1 MAAPRLQKPLLV
13 AVDTNVLLD
22 LADGNEAVWEA
33 VETVRRRLKGVQIV
47 VPPTVVQELAHLIE
61 HGATDRERTLALLAA
76 QQLLGKWKFVP
87 INFIPAGH
95 GITEQIADGL
105 RADGL
110 LPEEEI
116 NDSFIVAESAL
127 AGCTLLLSSDRHI
140 REISAHRLNPLL
152 AAAHVSPLLLASPS
166 DIARKFGW

>member
-1 MAAPRLQKPLLV
+1 MAAPKLQKPLLV

-22 LADGNEAVWEA
+22 LADGNEAVWGA

-47 VPPTVVQELAHLIE
+47 LPPTVVQELAHLIE

-95 GITEQIADGL
+95 GITERIADGL
-105 RADGL
+105 RTDGL

-116 NDSFIVAESAL
+116 NDSFIVAESAPLERRVRQGRQLRPLQDHAPPHYPRPRPRLRRL
-127 AGCTLLLSSDRHI
+127 ARRSRRS
-140 REISAHRLNPLL
+140 
-152 AAAHVSPLLLASPS
+152 
-166 DIARKFGW
+166 